1 MDDLTQQT
9 VWIHFH
15 FSNQN
20 LTFSS
25 GQQREVKGF
34 LPIDPPANYHT
45 NVWNQKSC
53 RKIKVP
59 PPLLL
64 QPPRAPP
71 AGNPLSFWWCWKR
84 VGGTS
89 ILERYLWITS
99 PSSILHSFYSDSS
112 HLISPVH
119 KDWTLEVGNLDSLH
133 YLSIQGLSEASRH
146 PHVVI
151 YILSTLMVMKRMQ
164 PKDRVVFIFCDFLF
178 EMLFSSWISISSR
191 FSKICCDLFST
202 LLAGE
207 GVGDPHSPAH
217 PTFPSLARKT
227 VG

>member
-71 AGNPLSFWWCWKR
+71 AGNPPSFWWCWKDLYFLKAR
-84 VGGTS
+84 
-89 ILERYLWITS
+89 
-99 PSSILHSFYSDSS
+99 DS
-112 HLISPVH
+112 
-119 KDWTLEVGNLDSLH
+119 
-133 YLSIQGLSEASRH
+133 R
-146 PHVVI
+146 
-151 YILSTLMVMKRMQ
+151 
-164 PKDRVVFIFCDFLF
+164 
-178 EMLFSSWISISSR
+178 ISIM
-191 FSKICCDLFST
+191 
-202 LLAGE
+202 
-207 GVGDPHSPAH
+207 
-217 PTFPSLARKT
+217 TFPCIKCEIHKYKVLKRPNMCFILKSMGFNIKYDIP
-227 VG
+227 VYQM

>member
-64 QPPRAPP
+64 QPPP
-71 AGNPLSFWWCWKR
+71 G
-84 VGGTS
+84 
-89 ILERYLWITS
+89 
-99 PSSILHSFYSDSS
+99 
-112 HLISPVH
+112 
-119 KDWTLEVGNLDSLH
+119 
-133 YLSIQGLSEASRH
+133 
-146 PHVVI
+146 
-151 YILSTLMVMKRMQ
+151 STCQK
-164 PKDRVVFIFCDFLF
+164 
-178 EMLFSSWISISSR
+178 
-191 FSKICCDLFST
+191 ST
-202 LLAGE
+202 LLLMVLKE
-207 GVGDPHSPAH
+207 SQGDLH
-217 PTFPSLARKT
+217 PGNIITEVWKAEQMVKQVKEQTILTIVEPCLQTSSCLNALIHIPSLWRSPKCPFVSTPQPHIPPGKHQMQSVANIISINAFSSTRFLWRLIQ
-227 VG
+227 